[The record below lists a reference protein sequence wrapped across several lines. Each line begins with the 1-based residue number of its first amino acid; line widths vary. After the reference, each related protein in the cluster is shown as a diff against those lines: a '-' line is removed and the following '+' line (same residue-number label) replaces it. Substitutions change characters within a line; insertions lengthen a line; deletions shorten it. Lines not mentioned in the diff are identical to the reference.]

1 MSSTADELAQR
12 LLPLVMADPGRA
24 RSLADA
30 ALRDARRG
38 GDHAAQAVAL
48 RTLGLAARA
57 RHDAAGAA
65 RHLRVS
71 IAVARRHR
79 LTQYEAEARMSHA
92 LILDD
97 LGRPTAAL
105 REIDR
110 AMADLQGQR
119 RARATM
125 QRALILRRLGFD
137 QEAMELYR
145 GALRAF
151 RRSGDAVWEART
163 LTNRGVLHGYRGN
176 LRLAGAD
183 LRAAQALYNRLG
195 MATAAAQ
202 VEHNLGFVAA
212 QAGDVPTALAH
223 YDRAHDR
230 LWNTGVDAVSLLDRA
245 DLLLSVRLLPEADT
259 AIRAAIA
266 ACTDGHLDSVLGQAH
281 LMLARLAL
289 AAGASRAEE
298 SMAAAAAARKV
309 FTRQKR
315 GVWTARARV
324 AELAAVVAAGRAHR
338 GTLRDLTTAG
348 RALVAAGWPHPG
360 WEALLDAAQL
370 AVDLGAPDTAAEL
383 LTEAAPAA
391 KLGPAPL
398 RVRWS
403 HVRARLAVA
412 RGATAEAARAATAG
426 LRVADEYRASLGATE
441 LRVRGSVEAAALAGL
456 RLRLAL
462 DHGGPREA
470 LTWAQR
476 CRSAALSLPPTH
488 PSSDPVVARHL
499 SELRRITGEL
509 AAAPAGPQRAGRL
522 LRRQRVLEA
531 EIRRRSWRVPGSGPT
546 ARTDVPFADLVAAL
560 DGRVLLE
567 LLAIDGVL
575 HALVVSPG
583 RRAASSGASST
594 ASSTASSSGSSSA
607 SFSASSGVA
616 PRVTHR
622 VVGPIAPVA
631 RELEHLRIALRGQIL
646 GQGGTSAGRVAR
658 GVEALDRLLLD
669 PVADLIG
676 DTGAMVLVP
685 TGALHAMPWAM
696 LPRLRGRSMSV
707 APSAAIW
714 WRVATQP
721 PAAGPTV
728 LVGAPS
734 VAQAADEVEQIAA
747 DERAAGR
754 PAPAV
759 LAGERARVAPALAAL
774 DGAAIGHVASHG
786 EFRVDNPLFSFLM
799 LADGPLTVYD
809 LSVLR
814 RPPALLV
821 LSGCD
826 TGLADVHPGDELMG
840 LVSALLNMGTATVV
854 ASTGPVDDGATR
866 LLMRD
871 LYAHLGAGHR
881 PAAALALA
889 QATARALPPA
899 LRASTDSFVC
909 FGAG

>member
-1 MSSTADELAQR
+1 VSSTADELAQR
-12 LLPLVMADPGRA
+12 LLPIVMADPGKA
-24 RSLADA
+24 KALADA
-30 ALRDARRG
+30 ALRDARRS
-38 GDHAAQAVAL
+38 GDRAAQAVAL

-57 RHDAAGAA
+57 RHDAADAA
-65 RHLRVS
+65 RHLRAS

-110 AMADLQGQR
+110 AMADLRGQR
-119 RARATM
+119 RTRATM

-151 RRSGDAVWEART
+151 RQSGDEVWEART
-163 LTNRGVLHGYRGN
+163 LTNRGVLHGFRGN
-176 LRLAGAD
+176 LRLAEAD

-212 QAGDVPTALAH
+212 QAGDVPTALAR

-245 DLLLSVRLLPEADT
+245 DLLLSVRLLPEADV

-266 ACTDGHLDSVLGQAH
+266 ACADGHLDSVLGQAH
-281 LMLARLAL
+281 LMMARLWLARGGPAPATL
-289 AAGASRAEE
+289 SRAAAATE
-298 SMAAAAAARKV
+298 SRAAAAAARKV
-309 FTRQKR
+309 FARQKR
-315 GVWTARARV
+315 GVWIARARV
-324 AELAAVVAAGRAHR
+324 AELAAVVASGRAHR
-338 GTLRDLTTAG
+338 GTLRDLRTAG
-348 RALVAAGWPHPG
+348 RALVAAGWPQPG

-370 AVDLGAPDTAAEL
+370 AVDLGERGTAAEL
-383 LTEAAPAA
+383 LDETAAAW
-391 KLGPAPL
+391 KLGPALL

-403 HVRARLAVA
+403 HVRARLELAG
-412 RGATAEAARAATAG
+412 GATAEAARAATAG
-426 LRVADEYRASLGATE
+426 LRIADEYRASLGATE
-441 LRVRGSVEAAALAGL
+441 LRVRGSAEAAALAGL

-522 LRRQRVLEA
+522 LRRQRSLEA

-575 HALVVSPG
+575 HALVVS
-583 RRAASSGASST
+583 RVRSRYA
-594 ASSTASSSGSSSA
+594 
-607 SFSASSGVA
+607 
-616 PRVTHR
+616 VTHR
-622 VVGPIAPVA
+622 VVGPIAAVA
-631 RELEHLRIALRGQIL
+631 TELEHLRIALSGQIL
-646 GQGGTSAGRVAR
+646 GQGGTSADRVAR
-658 GVEALDRLLLD
+658 GVGALDRLLLD

-676 DTGAMVLVP
+676 DGSLSDGSLVLVP

-696 LPRLRGRSMSV
+696 LPRLRGRSTTV

-721 PAAGPTV
+721 PVDGPTV

-734 VAQAADEVEQIAA
+734 AAQAAAEVEQIAA
-747 DERAAGR
+747 DAGQ
-754 PAPAV
+754 PGPTV

-774 DGAAIGHVASHG
+774 DGAAIGHIASHG
-786 EFRVDNPLFSFLM
+786 QFRVDNPLFSFLM

-826 TGLADVHPGDELMG
+826 TGLAEVHPGDELMG

-854 ASTGPVDDGATR
+854 ASTGPVDDEATR

-871 LYAHLGAGHR
+871 LYAHLGAGHP
-881 PAAALALA
+881 PATALAMA
-889 QATARALPPA
+889 QSTARATAQALADPA

>member
-1 MSSTADELAQR
+1 MSTTADELAQR
-12 LLPLVMADPGRA
+12 LLPIVMADPVKA
-24 RSLADA
+24 KMLADA
-30 ALRDARRG
+30 ALRDAQRA
-38 GDHAAQAVAL
+38 GDRAAQAVAL

-57 RHDAAGAA
+57 RHDAAGAD
-65 RHLRVS
+65 RHLRAS

-79 LTQYEAEARMSHA
+79 LTQYEAESRMSHA

-119 RARATM
+119 RARASM
-125 QRALILRRLGFD
+125 QRALILRRLGFER
-137 QEAMELYR
+137 EAMELYR
-145 GALRAF
+145 DALRAF

-163 LTNRGVLHGYRGN
+163 LTNRGVLHGFRGN
-176 LRLAGAD
+176 LRLAEAD

-195 MATAAAQ
+195 MSTAAAQ

-212 QAGDVPTALAH
+212 QAGDVPTALAR

-230 LWNTGVDAVSLLDRA
+230 LWKTGVDAVSLLDRA
-245 DLLLSVRLLPEADT
+245 ELLLSVRLLPEAGT

-281 LMLARLAL
+281 LMMARLAL
-289 AAGASRAEE
+289 LTSGGSGPVSGASGTPGASGTFGTDE
-298 SMAAAAAARKV
+298 SRAAAAAARKV
-309 FTRQKR
+309 FARQKR
-315 GVWTARARV
+315 AVWIARARV
-324 AELAAVVAAGRAHR
+324 AELAAVVASGRAHR
-338 GTLRDLTTAG
+338 GTLRDLWTAG
-348 RALVAAGWPHPG
+348 RALVDAGWPHPG

-370 AVDLGAPDTAAEL
+370 AVGLGEHGTAADL
-383 LTEAAPAA
+383 LQEAAAAA

-398 RVRWS
+398 RVRWA
-403 HVRARLAVA
+403 HVRARLDLA

-426 LRVADEYRASLGATE
+426 LRIADEYRASLGATE

-488 PSSDPVVARHL
+488 PSSDPVVARAL
-499 SELRRITGEL
+499 TELRRITGEL

-522 LRRQRVLEA
+522 LRRQRSLEA
-531 EIRRRSWRVPGSGPT
+531 EIRRRSWRVPGSRPA
-546 ARTDVPFADLVAAL
+546 ARTDVPFASLAAAL
-560 DGRVLLE
+560 DGRVLFE

-575 HALVVSPG
+575 HALVVFP
-583 RRAASSGASST
+583 
-594 ASSTASSSGSSSA
+594 SA
-607 SFSASSGVA
+607 GGHRVA
-616 PRVTHR
+616 RR

-631 RELEHLRIALRGQIL
+631 AELEHLRIALSAEIL
-646 GQGGTSAGRVAR
+646 GHGGTSAERVDR
-658 GVEALDRLLLD
+658 GAGALDRLLLD

-676 DTGAMVLVP
+676 DGPLVLVP
-685 TGALHAMPWAM
+685 TGALHAMPWTM
-696 LPRLRGRSMSV
+696 LPRLRGRSITV

-721 PAAGPTV
+721 PADGPTV

-734 VAQAADEVEQIAA
+734 AAQAAAEVAQIAR
-747 DERAAGR
+747 DQRV
-754 PAPAV
+754 PPTV

-774 DGAAIGHVASHG
+774 DGAAIGHIASHG
-786 EFRVDNPLFSFLM
+786 EFRVDNPLFSFLL

-809 LSVLR
+809 LSALR

-826 TGLADVHPGDELMG
+826 TGLAEVHPGDELMG
-840 LVSALLNMGTATVV
+840 LVAALLNMGTATVV

-871 LYAHLGAGHR
+871 LYGHLGVGHP
-881 PAAALALA
+881 PATALALA
-889 QATARALPPA
+889 QAAADPSV
-899 LRASTDSFVC
+899 RASTGSFVC

>member
-12 LLPLVMADPGRA
+12 LLPIVMVDPGKA
-24 RSLADA
+24 MTLAGA
-30 ALRDARRG
+30 ALHDARRAR
-38 GDHAAQAVAL
+38 DRASQAVAL

-57 RHDAAGAA
+57 RHDAADAA
-65 RHLRVS
+65 RHLRAS

-137 QEAMELYR
+137 AEAMALYR

-151 RRSGDAVWEART
+151 RQSGDAVWEART
-163 LTNRGVLHGYRGN
+163 LTNRGVLHGFRGN
-176 LRLAGAD
+176 LRLAEAD
-183 LRAAQALYNRLG
+183 LRAAQAMYNRLG
-195 MATAAAQ
+195 MGTAAAQ

-212 QAGDVPTALAH
+212 QAGDVPTALAR

-230 LWNTGVDAVSLLDRA
+230 LRSTGVDAVSLLDRA
-245 DLLLSVRLLPEADT
+245 ELLLSVRLLPEADT

-266 ACTDGHLDSVLGQAH
+266 ACTDGHLDSILGQAH
-281 LMLARLAL
+281 LMMARLAL
-289 AAGASRAEE
+289 AAGDDRAATSRD
-298 SMAAAAAARKV
+298 AAAAARKV
-309 FTRQKR
+309 FTRQR
-315 GVWTARARV
+315 RAVWIARARV
-324 AELAAVVAAGRAHR
+324 AELAAVVASGRAHR
-338 GTLRDLTTAG
+338 GTLRDLRTAG
-348 RALVAAGWPHPG
+348 RALVEAGWPHPG

-370 AVDLGAPDTAAEL
+370 AVDLGETGVAAEL
-383 LTEAAPAA
+383 LDEAAAA
-391 KLGPAPL
+391 SKLGPAPL

-403 HVRARLAVA
+403 HVRARLALA

-426 LRVADEYRASLGATE
+426 LRIADEYRASLGATE
-441 LRVRGSVEAAALAGL
+441 LRVRGNVEAAALAGL

-462 DHGGPREA
+462 DHGGAREA

-488 PSSDPVVARHL
+488 PSGDPVVARHL

-522 LRRQRVLEA
+522 LRRQRSLEA
-531 EIRRRSWRVPGSGPT
+531 EIRRRSWRLPGAGPSAGRG
-546 ARTDVPFADLVAAL
+546 ARADVPFADLVAAL

-575 HALVVSPG
+575 HALVVSG
-583 RRAASSGASST
+583 
-594 ASSTASSSGSSSA
+594 
-607 SFSASSGVA
+607 GVA
-616 PRVTHR
+616 RHR

-631 RELEHLRIALRGQIL
+631 TELEHLRIALSGQIL
-646 GQGGTSAGRVAR
+646 GHGATSAAR
-658 GVEALDRLLLD
+658 AARRVEALDRLLLD
-669 PVADLIG
+669 PVVDLIG
-676 DTGAMVLVP
+676 DGSLVLVP

-696 LPRLRGRSMSV
+696 LPRLRGRSMTV

-714 WRVATQP
+714 WRVAAQP
-721 PAAGPTV
+721 PLDGPTV

-734 VAQAADEVEQIAA
+734 AAQAAAEVEQIAA
-747 DERAAGR
+747 DHRANYRANHGASHRAGRR
-754 PAPAV
+754 PAPTV
-759 LAGERARVAPALAAL
+759 LAGERARVATALAAL
-774 DGAAIGHVASHG
+774 DGAAIGHIASHG

-809 LSVLR
+809 LSALR

-821 LSGCD
+821 LSGCE
-826 TGLADVHPGDELMG
+826 TGLAEVHPGDELMG

-854 ASTGPVDDGATR
+854 ASTGAVDDGATR

-871 LYAHLGAGHR
+871 LYAHLADGHP
-881 PAAALALA
+881 PATALALA
-889 QATARALPPA
+889 QSRADPA
-899 LRASTDSFVC
+899 QRASTDSFVC
-909 FGAG
+909 FGAGFGAA

>member
-1 MSSTADELAQR
+1 MSTTADELAQR
-12 LLPLVMADPGRA
+12 LLPIVMADPVKAKKR
-24 RSLADA
+24 ADA
-30 ALRDARRG
+30 ALRDARRA
-38 GDHAAQAVAL
+38 GDRAAEAVAL
-48 RTLGLAARA
+48 RALGLAARA
-57 RHDAAGAA
+57 RHDAADAA
-65 RHLRVS
+65 RHLRAS
-71 IAVARRHR
+71 IAVARRHG

-110 AMADLQGQR
+110 ALADLRGQR

-145 GALRAF
+145 DALKAF

-163 LTNRGVLHGYRGN
+163 LTNRGVLHGFRGN
-176 LRLAGAD
+176 LRLAEGD
-183 LRAAQALYNRLG
+183 LRAAQTLYNRLG
-195 MATAAAQ
+195 MPTAAAQ

-212 QAGDVPTALAH
+212 QAGDVPTALAR

-230 LWNTGVDAVSLLDRA
+230 LWKTGVDAVSLLDRA
-245 DLLLSVRLLPEADT
+245 DLLLSVRLLPEAGT

-281 LMLARLAL
+281 LMMARLAL
-289 AAGASRAEE
+289 VTGSSSSSEARG
-298 SMAAAAAARKV
+298 AAAAARKV
-309 FTRQKR
+309 FARQR
-315 GVWTARARV
+315 RAVWTARARV
-324 AELAAVVAAGRAHR
+324 AELAAVVASGRAHR
-338 GTLRDLTTAG
+338 GTLRDLRTAG
-348 RALVAAGWPHPG
+348 RTLVEAGWPQPG

-370 AVDLGAPDTAAEL
+370 AVDLGEHGTAADL
-383 LTEAAPAA
+383 LDEAAAAA

-403 HVRARLAVA
+403 HVRARLELA
-412 RGATAEAARAATAG
+412 RGATAEAARVATAG
-426 LRVADEYRASLGATE
+426 LRIADEFRASLGATE

-522 LRRQRVLEA
+522 LRRQRSLEA
-531 EIRRRSWRVPGSGPT
+531 EIRRRSWRVPGAGPT
-546 ARTDVPFADLVAAL
+546 ARTDVPFPSLVAAL

-575 HALVVSPG
+575 HALVVFPTGG
-583 RRAASSGASST
+583 RYR
-594 ASSTASSSGSSSA
+594 
-607 SFSASSGVA
+607 VA
-616 PRVTHR
+616 HR

-631 RELEHLRIALRGQIL
+631 TELEHLRIALSGQIL
-646 GQGGTSAGRVAR
+646 GHGGTSGDRVGRGAGT
-658 GVEALDRLLLD
+658 LDRLLLD

-676 DTGAMVLVP
+676 DGPLVLVP
-685 TGALHAMPWAM
+685 TGALHAMPWTM
-696 LPRLRGRSMSV
+696 LPRLGGRSLSV

-721 PAAGPTV
+721 AAEGPTV

-734 VAQAADEVEQIAA
+734 AAQAAAEVEQIAA
-747 DERAAGR
+747 DQRV
-754 PAPAV
+754 APTV
-759 LAGERARVAPALAAL
+759 LVGERARVAPALAAL
-774 DGAAIGHVASHG
+774 DGAAIGHIASHG

-809 LSVLR
+809 LSALR

-826 TGLADVHPGDELMG
+826 TGLTDVHPGDELMG

-854 ASTGPVDDGATR
+854 ASTGPVDDDATR

-871 LYAHLGAGHR
+871 LYFHLGAGHA

-889 QATARALPPA
+889 QSTAEPA
-899 LRASTDSFVC
+899 VRFSAGSFVC

>member
-12 LLPLVMADPGRA
+12 LLPVVMADPGKARA
-24 RSLADA
+24 LADA

-57 RHDAAGAA
+57 RHDAADAA
-65 RHLRVS
+65 RHLRAS

-137 QEAMELYR
+137 REAMELYR

-151 RRSGDAVWEART
+151 RQSGDAVWEART
-163 LTNRGVLHGYRGN
+163 LTNRGVLHGFRGN
-176 LRLAGAD
+176 LRLAEAD

-212 QAGDVPTALAH
+212 QAGDVPTALAR

-298 SMAAAAAARKV
+298 SKAAAAAARKV

-315 GVWTARARV
+315 GVWIARARV

-370 AVDLGAPDTAAEL
+370 AVDLGARDTAAEL
-383 LTEAAPAA
+383 LTEAAAAA

-403 HVRARLAVA
+403 HVRARLALA

-426 LRVADEYRASLGATE
+426 LRIADEYRASLGATE

-522 LRRQRVLEA
+522 LRRQRSLEA

-575 HALVVSPG
+575 HALVVSPRPG
-583 RRAASSGASST
+583 AGVSASGAASGGAR
-594 ASSTASSSGSSSA
+594 
-607 SFSASSGVA
+607 VA

-631 RELEHLRIALRGQIL
+631 TELEHLRIALRRQIL
-646 GQGGTSAGRVAR
+646 GQGGASAGRVAR

-696 LPRLRGRSMSV
+696 LPRLRGRSTTV

-734 VAQAADEVEQIAA
+734 AAQAADEVEQIAA

-754 PAPAV
+754 PAPEV

-826 TGLADVHPGDELMG
+826 TGLAAVHPGDELMG

-866 LLMRD
+866 RLMRD

-881 PAAALALA
+881 PAAALAMA

>member
-1 MSSTADELAQR
+1 MSTTADELAQR
-12 LLPLVMADPGRA
+12 LLPIVMADPVKA
-24 RSLADA
+24 KMLADA
-30 ALRDARRG
+30 ALRDAQRA
-38 GDHAAQAVAL
+38 GDRAAQAVAL

-57 RHDAAGAA
+57 RHDAAGAD
-65 RHLRVS
+65 RHLRAS

-79 LTQYEAEARMSHA
+79 LTQYEAESRMSHA

-110 AMADLQGQR
+110 AMADLQGRR
-119 RARATM
+119 RARASM
-125 QRALILRRLGFD
+125 QRALILRRLGFER
-137 QEAMELYR
+137 EAMELYR
-145 GALRAF
+145 DALRAF

-163 LTNRGVLHGYRGN
+163 LTNRGVLHGFRGN
-176 LRLAGAD
+176 LRLAEAD

-195 MATAAAQ
+195 MSTAAAQ

-212 QAGDVPTALAH
+212 QAGDVPTALAR

-230 LWNTGVDAVSLLDRA
+230 LWKTGVDAVSLLDRA
-245 DLLLSVRLLPEADT
+245 ELLLSVRLLPEAGT

-281 LMLARLAL
+281 LMMARLAL
-289 AAGASRAEE
+289 LTSGASGTSGTSATSGTQE
-298 SMAAAAAARKV
+298 SRAAAAAARKV
-309 FTRQKR
+309 FARQKR
-315 GVWTARARV
+315 AVWIARARV
-324 AELAAVVAAGRAHR
+324 AELAAVVASGRAHR
-338 GTLRDLTTAG
+338 GTLRDLRTAG
-348 RALVAAGWPHPG
+348 RALIDAGWPHPG

-370 AVDLGAPDTAAEL
+370 AVGLGEHGTAADL
-383 LTEAAPAA
+383 LQEAAAAA

-398 RVRWS
+398 RVRWA
-403 HVRARLAVA
+403 HVRARLDLA

-426 LRVADEYRASLGATE
+426 LRIADEYRASLGATE

-488 PSSDPVVARHL
+488 PSSDPVVARAL
-499 SELRRITGEL
+499 TELRRITGEL

-522 LRRQRVLEA
+522 LRRQRSLEA
-531 EIRRRSWRVPGSGPT
+531 EIRRRSWRVPGSRPA
-546 ARTDVPFADLVAAL
+546 ARTDVPFASLAAAL

-575 HALVVSPG
+575 HALVVFP
-583 RRAASSGASST
+583 
-594 ASSTASSSGSSSA
+594 SA
-607 SFSASSGVA
+607 GGHRVA
-616 PRVTHR
+616 QR

-631 RELEHLRIALRGQIL
+631 SELEHLRIALSAEIL
-646 GQGGTSAGRVAR
+646 GHGGTSAERVDR
-658 GVEALDRLLLD
+658 GAGALDRLLLD

-676 DTGAMVLVP
+676 DGPLVLVP
-685 TGALHAMPWAM
+685 TGALHAMPWTM
-696 LPRLRGRSMSV
+696 LPRLRGRSITV

-721 PAAGPTV
+721 PADGATV

-734 VAQAADEVEQIAA
+734 AAQAAAEVAQIAR
-747 DERAAGR
+747 DQRV
-754 PAPAV
+754 PPTV

-774 DGAAIGHVASHG
+774 DGAAIGHIASHG
-786 EFRVDNPLFSFLM
+786 EFRVDNPLFSFLL

-826 TGLADVHPGDELMG
+826 TGLAEVHPGDELMG
-840 LVSALLNMGTATVV
+840 LVAALLNMGTATVV

-871 LYAHLGAGHR
+871 LYGHLGAGHP
-881 PAAALALA
+881 PATALALA
-889 QATARALPPA
+889 QAAADPSV
-899 LRASTDSFVC
+899 RASTGSFVC

>member
-12 LLPLVMADPGRA
+12 LLPIVMADPGKA
-24 RSLADA
+24 KALADV
-30 ALRDARRG
+30 ALRDARRS

-57 RHDAAGAA
+57 RHDAADAA
-65 RHLRVS
+65 RHLRAS

-119 RARATM
+119 RTRATM

-137 QEAMELYR
+137 REAMDLYR

-151 RRSGDAVWEART
+151 RQSGDEVWEART
-163 LTNRGVLHGYRGN
+163 LTNRGVLHGFRGN
-176 LRLAGAD
+176 LRLAEAD

-212 QAGDVPTALAH
+212 QAGDVPTALAR

-281 LMLARLAL
+281 LMMARLS
-289 AAGASRAEE
+289 AAQSKAAESR
-298 SMAAAAAARKV
+298 AAAAAARKV
-309 FTRQKR
+309 FARQKR
-315 GVWTARARV
+315 GVWIARARV
-324 AELAAVVAAGRAHR
+324 AELAAVVASGRAHR
-338 GTLRDLTTAG
+338 GTLRDLRTAG
-348 RALVAAGWPHPG
+348 RALVAAGWPQPG

-370 AVDLGAPDTAAEL
+370 AVDLGECATAAEL
-383 LTEAAPAA
+383 LAETAAAW

-403 HVRARLAVA
+403 HVRARLELAC
-412 RGATAEAARAATAG
+412 GATAEAARAATAG

-522 LRRQRVLEA
+522 LRRQRSLEA
-531 EIRRRSWRVPGSGPT
+531 EIRRRSWRVPGSAPT
-546 ARTDVPFADLVAAL
+546 ARTDVPFVDLVAAL

-575 HALVVSPG
+575 HALVVS
-583 RRAASSGASST
+583 RTRT
-594 ASSTASSSGSSSA
+594 RY
-607 SFSASSGVA
+607 
-616 PRVTHR
+616 RVTHR

-631 RELEHLRIALRGQIL
+631 TELEHLRIALSGQIL
-646 GQGGTSAGRVAR
+646 GQGGTSADRAAR
-658 GVEALDRLLLD
+658 GVDALDRLLLD

-676 DTGAMVLVP
+676 TGSMVLVP
-685 TGALHAMPWAM
+685 TGALHAMPWTM
-696 LPRLRGRSMSV
+696 LPRLRGRSMTV

-721 PAAGPTV
+721 PVDGPTV

-734 VAQAADEVEQIAA
+734 APQAGAEVAQIAA
-747 DERAAGR
+747 DQSRAGR
-754 PAPAV
+754 AGATV
-759 LAGERARVAPALAAL
+759 LAGERARVAPTLAAL
-774 DGAAIGHVASHG
+774 DGAAIGHIASHG

-826 TGLADVHPGDELMG
+826 TGLAEVHPGDELMG

-866 LLMRD
+866 VLMRD
-871 LYAHLGAGHR
+871 LYTHLGAGHP
-881 PAAALALA
+881 PATALAMA
-889 QATARALPPA
+889 QSTARATAQALADPA

>member
-1 MSSTADELAQR
+1 VSTTADEMAQR
-12 LLPLVMADPGRA
+12 LLPIVMTDPVKA
-24 RSLADA
+24 RTLADA
-30 ALRDARRG
+30 ALRDALRA
-38 GDHAAQAVAL
+38 GDRAAQAVAL

-57 RHDAAGAA
+57 RHDAADAA
-65 RHLRVS
+65 RHLRAS

-79 LTQYEAEARMSHA
+79 LTQYEAESRMSHA

-110 AMADLQGQR
+110 ALAELQGR
-119 RARATM
+119 RRTRASM

-137 QEAMELYR
+137 HEAMELYR
-145 GALRAF
+145 DALRAF
-151 RRSGDAVWEART
+151 RRCGDAVWEART
-163 LTNRGVLHGYRGN
+163 LTNRGVLHGFRGN
-176 LRLAGAD
+176 LRLAEAD

-195 MATAAAQ
+195 MSTAAAQ

-212 QAGDVPTALAH
+212 QAGDVPTALAR

-230 LWNTGVDAVSLLDRA
+230 LWKTGVDAVSLLDRA
-245 DLLLSVRLLPEADT
+245 ELLLSVRLLPEAGT

-281 LMLARLAL
+281 LMMARLAL
-289 AAGASRAEE
+289 LTGFFTESRD
-298 SMAAAAAARKV
+298 AAAAARKV
-309 FTRQKR
+309 FSRQR
-315 GVWTARARV
+315 RTVWIARARV
-324 AELAAVVAAGRAHR
+324 AELAAVVASGQAHR
-338 GTLRDLTTAG
+338 GTLRDLRIAG
-348 RALVAAGWPHPG
+348 RALIAAGWPQPG

-370 AVDLGAPDTAAEL
+370 AVDLGAHGTAADL
-383 LTEAAPAA
+383 LQEATAA
-391 KLGPAPL
+391 WKLGPAPL
-398 RVRWS
+398 RVRWA
-403 HVRARLAVA
+403 HVRARLDVA

-426 LRVADEYRASLGATE
+426 LRIADEFRASLGATE

-462 DHGGPREA
+462 DRGGPREA

-522 LRRQRVLEA
+522 LRRQRSLAA
-531 EIRRRSWRVPGSGPT
+531 EIRRRSWRVPGSAPT
-546 ARTDVPFADLVAAL
+546 ARTDVPFAALAAAL

-567 LLAIDGVL
+567 LLAIDGDL
-575 HALVVSPG
+575 HALIVHPVGG
-583 RRAASSGASST
+583 RYR
-594 ASSTASSSGSSSA
+594 
-607 SFSASSGVA
+607 VA
-616 PRVTHR
+616 QRL
-622 VVGPIAPVA
+622 VGPIAPVTT
-631 RELEHLRIALRGQIL
+631 ELEHLRIALSGQIL
-646 GQGGTSAGRVAR
+646 GHGGTSAHRVGRGAA
-658 GVEALDRLLLD
+658 ALDRLLLD

-676 DTGAMVLVP
+676 DGPLVLVP
-685 TGALHAMPWAM
+685 TGALHAMPWTM

-721 PAAGPTV
+721 PVDGPMV

-734 VAQAADEVEQIAA
+734 AAQAAAEVAQIAA
-747 DERAAGR
+747 ISAAST
-754 PAPAV
+754 V
-759 LAGERARVAPALAAL
+759 LSGERARVAPALAAL
-774 DGAAIGHVASHG
+774 DGAAVGHIASHG

-809 LSVLR
+809 LSALR

-871 LYAHLGAGHR
+871 LYGHLGAGR
-881 PAAALALA
+881 SPATALALA
-889 QATARALPPA
+889 QAAADPA
-899 LRASTDSFVC
+899 WQASAGSFVC

>member
-12 LLPLVMADPGRA
+12 LLPIVMADPGKA
-24 RSLADA
+24 KVLADA
-30 ALRDARRG
+30 ALRDALRT
-38 GDHAAQAVAL
+38 GDRASQAVAL

-57 RHDAAGAA
+57 RQDAADAA
-65 RHLRVS
+65 RHLRAS

-151 RRSGDAVWEART
+151 RQSGDEVWEART
-163 LTNRGVLHGYRGN
+163 LTNRGVLHGFRGN
-176 LRLAGAD
+176 LRLAEAD
-183 LRAAQALYNRLG
+183 LRAAQTLYNRLG

-212 QAGDVPTALAH
+212 QAGDVPTALSR

-281 LMLARLAL
+281 LMMARLA
-289 AAGASRAEE
+289 AAQSDATESR
-298 SMAAAAAARKV
+298 AAAAAARKV

-315 GVWTARARV
+315 GVWIARARV
-324 AELAAVVAAGRAHR
+324 AELAAVVASGRAHR
-338 GTLRDLTTAG
+338 GTLRDLRTAG
-348 RALVAAGWPHPG
+348 QALVAAGWPQPG

-370 AVDLGAPDTAAEL
+370 AVDLGECGTAAEL
-383 LTEAAPAA
+383 LDEAAAA
-391 KLGPAPL
+391 SKYGPAPL
-398 RVRWS
+398 RVRWW
-403 HVRARLAVA
+403 HVRARLELA
-412 RGATAEAARAATAG
+412 RGTDAAAARAAARAATVG
-426 LRVADEYRASLGATE
+426 LRIADEYRASLGATE

-522 LRRQRVLEA
+522 LRRQRSLEA

-575 HALVVSPG
+575 HALVVSRTG
-583 RRAASSGASST
+583 GSAGSGT
-594 ASSTASSSGSSSA
+594 AG
-607 SFSASSGVA
+607 GY
-616 PRVTHR
+616 RVTHR
-622 VVGPIAPVA
+622 VVGPIAPVTT
-631 RELEHLRIALRGQIL
+631 ELEHLRIALSGQIL
-646 GQGGTSAGRVAR
+646 GHGGTSAGRVAR
-658 GVEALDRLLLD
+658 GVETLDRLLLD

-676 DTGAMVLVP
+676 ADLVGDNGPLVLVP
-685 TGALHAMPWAM
+685 TGALHAMPWTM
-696 LPRLRGRSMSV
+696 LPRLRGRSMTV

-721 PAAGPTV
+721 RTAGRMV

-734 VAQAADEVEQIAA
+734 AAQAAAEVEQIAA
-747 DERAAGR
+747 DQLAAGITG
-754 PAPAV
+754 PTV

-774 DGAAIGHVASHG
+774 DGAAIGHIASHG

-826 TGLADVHPGDELMG
+826 TGLAEVHPGDELMG

-871 LYAHLGAGHR
+871 LYAHLAEGHP
-881 PAAALALA
+881 PATALALA
-889 QATARALPPA
+889 QSTAQSTAQSDLA